1 MRLNYTDDEDFP
13 GQFGLWQGN
22 CSRSIRSKA
31 GQAALKRLEAAL
43 LAMPDKRLIREKLQ
57 DYDGNVCALGAL
69 ARQEGV
75 LPEVH
80 SDHNDSDPDEF
91 GRTVLKFPRLVAWK
105 VVEQNDIQ
113 NEEEHGWAEGPN
125 PPPDRG
131 WPYRAGI
138 WTRREI
144 TPEER
149 YRNVLSWVQA
159 CLDPSEAKRA
169 VTPAASAAQKSST

>member
-13 GQFGLWQGN
+13 GQFGLFQGN
-22 CSRSIRSKA
+22 CARSVASKA

-43 LAMPDKRLIREKLQ
+43 LALPEKRLIREELQ

-75 LPEVH
+75 LPDVH
-80 SDHNDSDPDEF
+80 ADDNDADPDEF
-91 GRTVLKFPRLVAWK
+91 GRTVLMFPRLVAWK
-105 VVEQNDIQ
+105 VVEQNDVM
-113 NEEEHGWAEGPN
+113 NEDEHGWAEGPTL
-125 PPPDRG
+125 PPERG

-149 YRNVLSWVQA
+149 YRNVLTWVQSSIKPNSA
-159 CLDPSEAKRA
+159 PREAG
-169 VTPAASAAQKSST
+169 Q